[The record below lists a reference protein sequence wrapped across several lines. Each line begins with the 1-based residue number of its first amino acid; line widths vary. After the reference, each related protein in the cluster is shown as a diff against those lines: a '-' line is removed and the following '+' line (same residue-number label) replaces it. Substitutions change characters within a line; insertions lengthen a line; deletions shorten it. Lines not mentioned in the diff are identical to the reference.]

1 MEKLLSKIEKYILY
15 ATVFIFPV
23 AVFSIST
30 NPFVVPK
37 LAVLTFG
44 ILLLLFVRSVR
55 IIVSGKLD
63 FNVGAF
69 DLPVFLIAASY
80 VLSTI
85 FRTPNK
91 MEALLLPGSTT
102 AVLGG
107 VFLYFLINQLKSEDK
122 KTLSIVLFSS
132 SVLFSFI
139 TLVAFTGV
147 VSKID
152 QFPAL
157 LRGQG
162 FTPEGGYL
170 PAAIFLGSI
179 LPLGIGL
186 FLTERHASKKAFLGV
201 ASFVVGLGVIISVFN
216 ILPGRQ
222 FSPRFPSMST
232 SWSIAVDSLKAS
244 PILGVGPGNYLTA
257 FNRFRPLTYNATD
270 LWAVKFATA
279 RNFLFT
285 LITEAGLLATAG
297 VILLL
302 YSIYKT
308 ARRDLKEQKLV
319 NWGFPAI
326 ANLTSTVLLIIFIFL
341 FPATILITALF
352 FIYLALYSK
361 TKYTSLN
368 LTSQGIEET
377 SSGGAIASRFPAL
390 LITIPFII
398 GVIFVS
404 FRATRILVAEYQ
416 FKMSLD
422 ALAKNDA
429 SKTYDTMRLAIRTN
443 PYVDRYHASFARVNL
458 VLANAI
464 AQRAQVVQ
472 GEVPGKISD
481 ADRSTI
487 TTLVQQAIAE
497 GKSTV
502 ALNPLR
508 AGNWEILAE
517 TYRAIMPLAQ
527 GADAFAIQSF
537 RQAVAL
543 DPLNPNLRIALGGIH
558 YGKKDFE
565 SAVRILELAVA
576 TKPDHANARYNL
588 SFALLESGDLE
599 RAIQEMTAVLSL
611 ITDKNSNDFA
621 AVQKALSDM
630 QAKKDAQAVSGEELT
645 PPQEAQEPAL
655 EPPLNLPEG
664 SEPPEA
670 PLSPT
675 SAPTPTPE
683 EGQVSVSPTLTP

>member
-1 MEKLLSKIEKYILY
+1 
-15 ATVFIFPV
+15 
-23 AVFSIST
+23 
-30 NPFVVPK
+30 
-37 LAVLTFG
+37 
-44 ILLLLFVRSVR
+44 
-55 IIVSGKLD
+55 
-63 FNVGAF
+63 
-69 DLPVFLIAASY
+69 
-80 VLSTI
+80 
-85 FRTPNK
+85 
-91 MEALLLPGSTT
+91 MEALLLPGPTT
-102 AVLGG
+102 AILGG

-186 FLTERHASKKAFLGV
+186 FLSERQASKKAFLGV
-201 ASFVVGLGVIISVFN
+201 ASLVVAMGVIISVYN
-216 ILPGRQ
+216 ILPGKQ

-257 FNRFRPLTYNATD
+257 FNRFRPIEYNATD
-270 LWAVKFATA
+270 LWAIKFATA
-279 RNFLFT
+279 RSFLFT

-297 VILLL
+297 IILLL

-326 ANLTSTVLLIIFIFL
+326 ANLTSLVLLVIFLLL
-341 FPATILITALF
+341 FPATVLVTALF
-352 FIYLALYSK
+352 FIYLSLYSK
-361 TKYTSLN
+361 TKHTSLN
-368 LTSQGIEET
+368 LTAQGNEET
-377 SSGGAIASRFPAL
+377 TSGGVIASRFPAL
-390 LITIPFII
+390 LITIPVVI
-398 GVIFVS
+398 GVIFAS
-404 FRATRILVAEYQ
+404 YRAGRILVAEYQ

-422 ALAKNDA
+422 ALARNDA
-429 SKTYDTMRLAIRTN
+429 SKTYDTMRQAIRTN

-464 AQRAQVVQ
+464 AQRAQGGTQ
-472 GEVPGKISD
+472 GTQGTEPTTISEG
-481 ADRSTI
+481 DRSTI

-527 GADAFAIQSF
+527 GADAFAIQSY

-565 SAVRILELAVA
+565 SAVKILELAVA
-576 TKPDHANARYNL
+576 TKPDHANARYNF
-588 SFALLESGDLE
+588 SFALLENGNLE
-599 RAIQEMTAVLSL
+599 RAIAEMTAVLSL
-611 ITDKNSNDFA
+611 ITDKNSTDFA
-621 AVQKALSDM
+621 AAQKALSDM
-630 QAKKDAQAVSGEELT
+630 QAKKNAQAPSGEKLT
-645 PPQEAQEPAL
+645 PPQEAQEPTL

-675 SAPTPTPE
+675 PSPKPEVSGEISVTPSISPSLTVTPTPA
-683 EGQVSVSPTLTP
+683 Q